1 MLNILIILL
10 GKTLSR
16 IISYLKLG
24 NGSTWPGHLALKV
37 NKHFVRQLLKHSSIK
52 TIFVV
57 GTNGKTT
64 TTGLI
69 NHLLQVSNHTVIQ
82 NTSGANLLNG
92 IASALLLN
100 ASLTGKVKGEYLLL
114 EIDENAFIQV
124 IKEITPDY
132 LVILNLFRDQLDRYG
147 EVASIASKWQ
157 EVVKKLP
164 LSSTLILNA
173 DDPQVAYIGE
183 KRENNVHYFGLE
195 DKAQK
200 AVALEHASDS
210 IFCPHCNTKLTYTRI
225 AYSHLG
231 VWHCS
236 SCHFNRPTPELT
248 HSSHYSLSG
257 TYNKYNTHAALLL
270 GKIMGISPELLI
282 KGVKSFK
289 PAFGRQEEL
298 YINDKKVEIILAKN
312 PTGFNESLRTIDEL
326 KAKNVLIILNDRIA
340 DGKDVSWIWD
350 VDFEEHLPRF
360 TSLTLAGD
368 RVHDLAVR
376 IKYAHSQPTLQA
388 EIKST
393 LKDALSY
400 ALDMTKKNETL
411 FILPTYTAM
420 LEVRELLVGRK
431 IL

>member
-1 MLNILIILL
+1 
-10 GKTLSR
+10 
-16 IISYLKLG
+16 
-24 NGSTWPGHLALKV
+24 
-37 NKHFVRQLLKHSSIK
+37 
-52 TIFVV
+52 
-57 GTNGKTT
+57 
-64 TTGLI
+64 
-69 NHLLQVSNHTVIQ
+69 
-82 NTSGANLLNG
+82 
-92 IASALLLN
+92 
-100 ASLTGKVKGEYLLL
+100 
-114 EIDENAFIQV
+114 
-124 IKEITPDY
+124 
-132 LVILNLFRDQLDRYG
+132 
-147 EVASIASKWQ
+147 
-157 EVVKKLP
+157 
-164 LSSTLILNA
+164 
-173 DDPQVAYIGE
+173 
-183 KRENNVHYFGLE
+183 
-195 DKAQK
+195 
-200 AVALEHASDS
+200 
-210 IFCPHCNTKLTYTRI
+210 
-225 AYSHLG
+225 
-231 VWHCS
+231 
-236 SCHFNRPTPELT
+236 
-248 HSSHYSLSG
+248 
-257 TYNKYNTHAALLL
+257 
-270 GKIMGISPELLI
+270 MGISPELLI